1 MKRTKLMWMVAAVA
15 AGLVGCGSSHEEKK
29 QAAEPAGPV
38 VAVKLAEAKQT
49 EWPSFYDAVGTVR
62 AVASGQ
68 VSGRVM
74 AYVREVRVQ
83 AGDRVRAGQTLIVL
97 DGRDLDVRQRQAEA
111 AGVEATMAAGEAD
124 HAIAAAKAQ
133 LDLAAVTHKRM
144 KDLFDKKSISNQE
157 FDESAARVRMAQA
170 SLDMARSKR
179 NQVDAKIAQ
188 TVEEKRGAE
197 IMTGYTT
204 IAAPFGGVVTEKTVE
219 PGNLAVP
226 GAPMMTIEREG
237 GYRLE
242 ASVEEANLAKV
253 RLGQRVVVTIDSLDH
268 TIEGTV
274 AEIVPAIDPGTRAFI
289 AKINLPAAANI
300 RSGMFGRARF
310 VVGARKAVVVPATS
324 VVERGQMQWVF
335 VTADGRARGRI
346 VTLGQR
352 NGSDLEVLSGVA
364 PGERVVAPVPAEL
377 VDGSRLEVRQ

>member
-1 MKRTKLMWMVAAVA
+1 MKRTNWMWLVAAVA
-15 AGLVGCGSSHEEKK
+15 AGLVGCGSSHQEKK
-29 QAAEPAGPV
+29 QAAEPPGPA
-38 VAVKLAEAKQT
+38 VAVKLAQVKQT
-49 EWPSFYDAVGTVR
+49 EWPAFYDAVGTVR

-74 AYVREVRVQ
+74 AHVREVRVNV
-83 AGDRVRAGQTLIVL
+83 GDRVRAGQTLVVL

-111 AGVEATMAAGEAD
+111 ASLEATTAAGEAD

-133 LDLAAVTHKRM
+133 VELAEVTHRRM

-157 FDESAARVRMAQA
+157 FDESAARVRMARA
-170 SLDMARSKR
+170 SLEMAQSKR
-179 NQVDAKIAQ
+179 KQVDARIAQ
-188 TVEEKRGAE
+188 TVEETRGAV

-204 IAAPFGGVVTEKTVE
+204 ITAPFGGVVTEKSVE

-226 GAPMMTIEREG
+226 GAPLLTIEREG
-237 GYRLE
+237 SYRLE
-242 ASVEEANLAKV
+242 ASVEEASLGKV

-268 TIEGTV
+268 TIDGTV

-289 AKINLPAAANI
+289 AKINLPATANI

-310 VVGARKAVVVPATS
+310 VIGSRKTIVVPESA
-324 VVERGQMQWVF
+324 VAERGQMQWVF
-335 VTADGRARGRI
+335 VPADGRARGRI

-352 NGSDLEVLSGVA
+352 NGSELEVLSGLA
-364 PGERVVAPVPAEL
+364 PGERIVAPVPPEL
-377 VDGSRLEVRQ
+377 ADGSRLEVRQ